1 MQHPKQ
7 PNRNTKH
14 QHQHRQQT
22 RQNNKAD
29 NPNETKHQHIRR
41 RSKNTNRA
49 DTMTPKINTKP
60 YQNIISEVII
70 DDREVD
76 RIPYA
81 LEQYHELNPHKE
93 HLPIGDYIF
102 KSPKDT
108 MVVFEYKTGNDFITS
123 IENNHLHNQY
133 YDMVVN
139 YDYPFIIVVAENL
152 KNVIDERYYS
162 TGLDMSLSQ
171 INGAIAEYTVNSTVL
186 FAQTQYQAFDLM
198 MRISGKIFINKPLRY
213 KYGKKTKNTA
223 LNYLSSIRGIGSKAE
238 TICTTLNLKNL
249 TDLMN
254 LTVNDLTQI
263 DGIGKITAE
272 NIIKA
277 IQ

>member
-1 MQHPKQ
+1 M
-7 PNRNTKH
+7 
-14 QHQHRQQT
+14 
-22 RQNNKAD
+22 
-29 NPNETKHQHIRR
+29 
-41 RSKNTNRA
+41 TN
-49 DTMTPKINTKP
+49 KINTKP
-60 YQNIISEVII
+60 YTNIISEVII

-81 LEQYHELNPHKE
+81 LEQYQAFHPHKE

-108 MVVFEYKTGNDFITS
+108 RVVFEYKTGNDFLTS

-139 YDYPFIIVVAENL
+139 YDYCFIIVVAENL

-171 INGAIAEYTVNSTVL
+171 INGAISDYTVNSTVL

-198 MRISGKIFINKPLRY
+198 MRVSGKIFINKPLRY
-213 KYGKKTKNTA
+213 KYGKKDRNTA

-238 TICTTLNLKNL
+238 TICDTLNLKTLN
-249 TDLMN
+249 DLMN
-254 LTVNDLTQI
+254 LTIDDLTEI
-263 DGIGKITAE
+263 EGIGKITAQ

-277 IQ
+277 IR